1 MVKTN
6 IVLSAKMRREVRYS
20 WKQFL
25 AIIFIAGLA
34 ITLYVGFSANAQVFA
49 HQVNQLYQDGNMADI
64 WTTVT
69 EYKPSDEASLRVL
82 DGVSAFESRMVL
94 AANVNGKS
102 ANALITDG
110 NPVINKEASIDE
122 GEPGFMLDTNFAK
135 TYHIAVGDIVDTA
148 FIVPSTSLF
157 TNANFSFTV
166 TGLMT
171 HPENIQNGS
180 YSDCYFLVTKT
191 IFYAAFEV
199 MVNNTY
205 AEPEASNIID
215 VFEHGVILK
224 NQYLIQVEDDYPVE
238 TVVSDI
244 LTYFN
249 TYASHRLVMCLDI
262 ANLPSNNVAQNDI
275 VQAQELTLV
284 FPTLFFLVA
293 VLVILTTLSQI
304 ILKERTQIGTMKA
317 IGLRKRE
324 IIFHYMS
331 LAIVLCL
338 IGTALGF
345 IAGPFL
351 IPAIMSRKY
360 ALLYSLPAMVYTFPV
375 WAAIGCAMFLLGLA
389 SLVCYL
395 VARQEVRLTPAGSM
409 RAATPKAQKEILF
422 EKIVKK
428 NDGDMSLKMA
438 LRNIRINYAKSLMVI
453 VGVMGCTSLLVCGFG
468 IDDTLDHG
476 IEVDMTEI
484 YASDMIARYYA
495 DSPSLKTELEAV
507 DGVKTVEEFSLFPA
521 TISLDKTISGKIY
534 LVNEDTAFYQVP
546 LDPNTLVLSKKVAND
561 IGAKVGDQITFTVLG
576 TNYVETVGLIHETFF
591 THGIFAASS
600 LFPSL
605 SATPTH
611 AWINRDE
618 GVTTDAVK
626 VSVLSSVSGVSAII
640 THDEQAQ
647 RINDMLSSIHLMT
660 LNIKIFAV
668 LLAVVVLYNLAML
681 NFKERYR
688 DIATLRVLGFTRNE
702 IAKSLVIEIMLLTVV
717 GVFFGLF
724 LGLPTEILVL
734 ITNET
739 PMVAFLYL
747 IRPISYLWSI
757 LITFG
762 AAFAINLF
770 LSSLTDRVPMVESL
784 KSIE

>member
-6 IVLSAKMRREVRYS
+6 IVLSANMRREVRYS

-49 HQVNQLYQDGNMADI
+49 NQVDTLYRDGNMADI

-110 NPVINKEASIDE
+110 NPIMNKEASIDE
-122 GEPGFMLDTNFAK
+122 GEFGFMLDTNFAK
-135 TYHIAVGDIVDTA
+135 TFHIAVGDVVDTA
-148 FIVPSTSLF
+148 FIVPAISLF
-157 TNANFSFTV
+157 SNANFSFTV

-180 YSDCYFLVTKT
+180 YSDCYFLVTK
-191 IFYAAFEV
+191 IVFYAAFEV
-199 MVNNTY
+199 MVNAKY
-205 AEPEASNIID
+205 SEPEASNIID
-215 VFEHGVILK
+215 LFEHGITLK
-224 NQYLIQVEDDYPVE
+224 NQYLIKVEDGYPIE
-238 TVVSDI
+238 TVVKDI
-244 LTYFN
+244 LAYFN
-249 TYASHRLVMCLDI
+249 TYASERLIMCLDI
-262 ANLPSNNVAQNDI
+262 ANLPSNSVVQNDI
-275 VQAQELTLV
+275 FQARELTLV

-324 IIFHYMS
+324 IVFHYMS

-338 IGTALGF
+338 FGIVMGF

-360 ALLYSLPAMVYTFPV
+360 ALLYSLPAMVYTFPL
-375 WAAIGCAMFLLGLA
+375 WAAIGCAVFLLVLA
-389 SLVCYL
+389 SLVCYF
-395 VARQEVRLTPAGSM
+395 VVRKEVQLTPAGSM
-409 RAATPKAQKEILF
+409 RPATPKAQKEVFF
-422 EKIVKK
+422 EKMIKQK
-428 NDGDMSLKMA
+428 NNNMSVKMA
-438 LRNIRINYAKSLMVI
+438 LRNIRVNYAKSLMVI

-468 IDDTLDHG
+468 IDDTLNHG

-484 YASDMIARYYA
+484 YDSDMIVRFYA

-534 LVNEDTAFYQVP
+534 LMNEDTAFYQVP
-546 LDPNTLVLSKKVAND
+546 LDPMTVVLSRKVATD
-561 IGAKVGDQITFTVLG
+561 IGAKVGDEISFTVLG
-576 TNYVETVGLIHETFF
+576 MNYVETVGLIHDSFF
-591 THGIFAASS
+591 THGIFAARS

-611 AWINRDE
+611 AWINNDE
-618 GVTTDAVK
+618 GAATDTVK
-626 VSVLSSVSGVSAII
+626 ASILSQVSAVSAII

-647 RINDMLSSIHLMT
+647 RINDMLSSILLMT

-668 LLAVVVLYNLAML
+668 LLAIIVLYNLAML

-688 DIATLRVLGFTRNE
+688 DIATLRVLGFTRTE
-702 IAKSLVIEIMLLTVV
+702 IAKSLVIEIMFLTIV

-734 ITNET
+734 VTNET
-739 PMVAFLYL
+739 PLVTFLYF
-747 IRPISYLWSI
+747 IRPISYVWSI
-757 LITFG
+757 LITLG
-762 AAFAINLF
+762 TALAINLF
-770 LSSLTDRVPMVESL
+770 LSSLTDRVPMVECL